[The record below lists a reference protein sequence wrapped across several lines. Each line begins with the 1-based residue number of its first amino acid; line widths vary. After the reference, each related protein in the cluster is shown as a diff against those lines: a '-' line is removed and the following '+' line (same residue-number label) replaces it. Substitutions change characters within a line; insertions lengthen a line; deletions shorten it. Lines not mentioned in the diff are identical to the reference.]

1 MGAAP
6 VHGVTCRHLNRRD
19 SVAKTLFLPGA
30 SGSAAFW
37 KPVADRLVCNG
48 RLFAWPGLGREPAQQ
63 GIESFDD
70 LITMV
75 KAEIDTPVAIVAQ
88 SMGGYIALQVA
99 LALPAMVT
107 RLVLVATSGGLPVQ
121 HFGGQDWR
129 QDYSGA
135 FPMAARWVAQPGEDL
150 SARLP
155 QIPAPTLLLWGG
167 ADPISPPAVGERLR
181 GLLPAARLL
190 ILPGAGHD
198 LAQTHAATVADQ
210 IRRHLD
216 AAG

>member
-1 MGAAP
+1 
-6 VHGVTCRHLNRRD
+6 
-19 SVAKTLFLPGA
+19 
-30 SGSAAFW
+30 
-37 KPVADRLVCNG
+37 
-48 RLFAWPGLGREPAQQ
+48 
-63 GIESFDD
+63 
-70 LITMV
+70 
-75 KAEIDTPVAIVAQ
+75 
-88 SMGGYIALQVA
+88 
-99 LALPAMVT
+99 MVT

-129 QDYSGA
+129 QDYFGA
-135 FPMAARWVAQPGEDL
+135 FPMAARWVAQPVEDL

-181 GLLPAARLL
+181 DLLPAARLC
-190 ILPGAGHD
+190 ILADAGHD
-198 LAQTHAATVADQ
+198 LAQTHSATVADQ